1 MNKIFLTFAI
11 YYFASQNSA
20 YAYLDPATG
29 SIIIQ
34 YIIAGLVTCM
44 ALMKNFWAKLKY
56 FFDKTIKFKKN
67 KENNS
72 NIEQK

>member
-1 MNKIFLTFAI
+1 MNKVFLAFLI
-11 YYFASQNSA
+11 YYFTAESNA
-20 YAYLDPATG
+20 YAYLDPASG

-44 ALMKNFWAKLKY
+44 ALMKNFWAKHKY

-67 KENNS
+67 KR
-72 NIEQK
+72 K

>member
-1 MNKIFLTFAI
+1 MNKIFLTFLI
-11 YYFASQNSA
+11 YYFTAESNA

-34 YIIAGLVTCM
+34 YIVAGLVVCM
-44 ALMKNFWAKLKY
+44 TFIKNFWAKLKY

-67 KENNS
+67 KR
-72 NIEQK
+72 K